1 VFYSEFRV
9 HCQNYIGCSD
19 FLIRYRIV
27 CLAAK
32 LGFAVEVVLSIEN
45 LKFAAK
51 IELIAAN

>member
-1 VFYSEFRV
+1 MFYSEFRV